1 MVKSIFWRD
10 GWIWLEPPRFESLGE
25 GWLVL
30 STELGIRSIR
40 EFSNKLE
47 LDLWVER
54 HSHGEKP
61 YEGKWHLSKS
71 I

>member
-1 MVKSIFWRD
+1 MVKSVYWKD

-30 STELGIRSIR
+30 STEQGIRSIR
-40 EFSNKLE
+40 EASNNFE
-47 LDLWVER
+47 LHLWVER
-54 HSHGEKP
+54 HCHGEKS